1 MGSTRCAAQAARSGA
16 DMEAHGA
23 AGVEARSAAD
33 VEASPTP
40 CPACGRTRIKHL
52 DVRRWQHPGWQ
63 HRGNDQQ
70 AGFISGCVSCGL
82 VFANPMPTPE
92 ALAKLYEPGGKFAER
107 YKKRWVKGR
116 ETTAGLPP
124 LENRRSLSQRFAT
137 VAPHLDVVRPPAGA
151 RVLDYGCDSGKILD
165 QLQDVGWSTFG
176 FEPGLKVAFAR
187 HQEVV
192 ELPDAPTF
200 DLVIAHHVLEHLLNP
215 LELLR
220 ALAGSMVE
228 GGVLHLSV
236 PRLDAVD
243 RHDHMAHSI
252 RPGGKHV
259 VAFMRDCLVVLLA
272 RVGLRVLETVN
283 DAELNGQLTRL
294 PLFAIKEA
302 RVGTEPAA
310 PLRSAERV
318 FHAHADRFGQGQRG
332 MRRWIPLRLQAS
344 WLERS
349 SQGEPSR

>member
-1 MGSTRCAAQAARSGA
+1 MLRTWTRAVLRTWEPVRHRARRAAWLIGAAARVNPLYSP
-16 DMEAHGA
+16 
-23 AGVEARSAAD
+23 AGEQH
-33 VEASPTP
+33 T

-52 DVRRWQHPGWQ
+52 DVRRWQS
-63 HRGNDQQ
+63 RGNDQQ

-92 ALAKLYEPGGKFAER
+92 TLAKLYAPRGKFFEG
-107 YKKRWVKGR
+107 YKKRWVERQG
-116 ETTAGLPP
+116 TTVSLPP
-124 LENRRSLSQRFAT
+124 LDLSQRFAT
-137 VAPHLDVVRPPAGA
+137 VAPHLDVVLPPAGA
-151 RVLDYGCDSGKILD
+151 RVLDYGCGSGKMLD
-165 QLQDVGWSTFG
+165 QLQAVGWSTFG

-192 ELPDAPTF
+192 ELPGAPTF

-215 LELLR
+215 LEVLR

-243 RHDHMAHSI
+243 RGDHLAHCI
-252 RPGGKHV
+252 RPGSKHIL
-259 VAFMRDCLVVLLA
+259 AFTRDCLVILLA

-283 DAELNGQLTRL
+283 DAELNRQLTRL

-302 RVGTEPAA
+302 PVGTEPAT

-318 FHAHADRFGQGQRG
+318 LHAHAARFGQGQRG

-349 SQGEPSR
+349 SRSAPSR